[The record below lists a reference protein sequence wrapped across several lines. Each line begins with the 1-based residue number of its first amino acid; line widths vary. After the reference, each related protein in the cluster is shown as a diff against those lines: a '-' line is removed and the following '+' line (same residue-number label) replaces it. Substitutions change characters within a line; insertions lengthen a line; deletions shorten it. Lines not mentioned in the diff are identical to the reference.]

1 METAGIVIYHA
12 FVVTTAVALC
22 YNYMRMRHPSYTTAV
37 VGVLGGAVAGAAW
50 PITFALLVVRG

>member
-1 METAGIVIYHA
+1 METAGIVLYHA
-12 FVVTTAVALC
+12 FAGTTAVVLG
-22 YNYMRMRHPSYTTAV
+22 YNYIRMRHPSFTTAV